1 MGFFDKEN
9 ESGSPIGLL
18 RAHIGTFLY
27 NVKIGKKKFK
37 DKGIIGDIFFD
48 MDQTKFLL
56 DQATRGTMYDFRKR
70 IDEALWD
77 AAVHKYTEDMEH
89 LKKELLKAV
98 DAGVIKSADAKEEE
112 KTEKEEEKQKTSGS
126 WQTDIKEEMK
136 AAEEDEKRRKEI
148 LRQQREKE
156 NIPHTREMTEEDCR
170 ELWKLI
176 KDMDTEFKEMKQIA
190 DDWLAV
196 NGKKEGCFGLA
207 VMMLLLPLGTA
218 FGILSIF

>member
-27 NVKIGKKKFK
+27 DVKIGKKKFEN
-37 DKGIIGDIFFD
+37 KGIVGDIFFD
-48 MDQTKFLL
+48 MEQTKFLL

-77 AAVHKYTEDMEH
+77 AAVHKYSEDMDR

-98 DAGVIKSADAKEEE
+98 DAGVVKSVDTLQEE
-112 KTEKEEEKQKTSGS
+112 KVEKEEEKPKTSGN
-126 WQTDIKEEMK
+126 WQTDIKAEIK
-136 AAEEDEKRRKEI
+136 AAEEEEKKRKESM
-148 LRQQREKE
+148 LKQQKNKE
-156 NIPHTREMTEEDCR
+156 VPQTGEMTEEDCR

-176 KDMDTEFKEMKQIA
+176 KDMDTEFKAMKEIA

-196 NGKKEGCFGLA
+196 NGKKGGCFGLA
-207 VMMLLLPLGTA
+207 VVMLLLPLGA
-218 FGILSIF
+218 IFGILSVV

>member
-27 NVKIGKKKFK
+27 DVKIGKKKFEN
-37 DKGIIGDIFFD
+37 KGIVGDIFFD
-48 MDQTKFLL
+48 MEQTKFLL

-77 AAVHKYTEDMEH
+77 AAVHKYSEDMDR

-98 DAGVIKSADAKEEE
+98 DAGVVKSVDTLQEE
-112 KTEKEEEKQKTSGS
+112 KVEKEEEKLKTSGD
-126 WQTDIKEEMK
+126 WQTDIKAEIKATEE
-136 AAEEDEKRRKEI
+136 EEKKRKESM
-148 LRQQREKE
+148 LKQRKNKE
-156 NIPHTREMTEEDCR
+156 VPQTGEMTEEDCR

-176 KDMDTEFKEMKQIA
+176 KDMDTEFKAMKEIA

-196 NGKKEGCFGLA
+196 NGKKGGCFGLA
-207 VMMLLLPLGTA
+207 VVMLLLPLGTI
-218 FGILSIF
+218 FGILSVV

>member
-77 AAVHKYTEDMEH
+77 AAVHKYTEDMER

-98 DAGVIKSADAKEEE
+98 DAGVIKSADIEEEE
-112 KTEKEEEKQKTSGS
+112 KTEKEEEKPKTSGS

-136 AAEEDEKRRKEI
+136 AAEEDEKRRKEMI
-148 LRQQREKE
+148 RQQREK
-156 NIPHTREMTEEDCR
+156 EDCR

-218 FGILSIF
+218 FGILSIFDYFI